1 MWPWLA
7 VTGADAEV
15 ILLSWVWRGFVRH
28 PGHCFPSSQG
38 IKTTVD
44 CAFCFANFCVSGIE
58 LLWLLRG
65 HVKTFVYLIVGFE
78 LHT

>member
-7 VTGADAEV
+7 VTGADPEV
-15 ILLSWVWRGFVRH
+15 ILLSWVCRGFVRH
-28 PGHCFPSSQG
+28 LG
-38 IKTTVD
+38 TVSHRLKVLRQLLTVPFLLPIS
-44 CAFCFANFCVSGIE
+44 ALSGIE

-65 HVKTFVYLIVGFE
+65 HMKTFVYLIVDFE

>member
-15 ILLSWVWRGFVRH
+15 ILLSWVLRGFVRL
-28 PGHCFPSSQG
+28 PGHRFPSTES

-65 HVKTFVYLIVGFE
+65 HVKTFVDLIVSFE
-78 LHT
+78 LPT